1 MPRHVSIAAVCLLGL
16 VLLILSTGGSEGPRP
31 AEAAHEAPP
40 EARAGLGEASPAPE
54 SDEDPLDLLAE
65 LADRPAVELDLVS
78 RAGLLPLLKEVRG
91 IMETV
96 RVPAPR
102 LRARTGTFPTGD
114 VRRLI
119 LVLATAWAEDADGS
133 GETWLLE
140 LAGRWDL
147 QSNDGE
153 QEALAAVLA
162 LDLGGRRAALEQL
175 VGYLLERHRGE
186 ASGEESFPGMTRVRT
201 WFAIRGL
208 ERFEGPDPV
217 LEAWIT
223 DVAGEQRVAQEL
235 WALAVRSDP
244 EVWGPRALAS
254 ARSGELAGL
263 AGVEL
268 LCDADR
274 VEELGELALEPGESA
289 SELWRAC
296 SAWRALVATDDERA
310 RALVVER
317 LAEARPIEREMILEA
332 LKTWRASPGPETSL
346 ASLLVLRTLLEQDQ
360 EAVARL
366 DAGLEEHWLH
376 WFVRRDAEAVA
387 RMKSVLEA
395 LGAVLTPGSGSAP
408 ILDRWFEELR

>member
-1 MPRHVSIAAVCLLGL
+1 MPRHIFIAALCLLGL
-16 VLLILSTGGSEGPRP
+16 VLLILFMGGSEAPRP
-31 AEAAHEAPP
+31 AEAAYQASTGTRPSSEVP
-40 EARAGLGEASPAPE
+40 SPAPVA
-54 SDEDPLDLLAE
+54 DEDPLELLVE
-65 LADRPAVELDLVS
+65 LANRPAVELDLVN
-78 RAGLLPLLKEVRG
+78 RAGLLPLLRDVRG
-91 IMETV
+91 IMETTK
-96 RVPAPR
+96 VPSSR

-114 VRRLI
+114 VRRLV
-119 LVLATAWAEDADGS
+119 LVLATAWAEDTDGS

-140 LAGRWDL
+140 LAGRWNL

-162 LDLGGRRAALEQL
+162 LDLGGRREALEQL

-186 ASGEESFPGMTRVRT
+186 ASGEESFPGLTRVRT

-208 ERFEGPDPV
+208 ERFEGPEPV

-223 DVAGEQRVAQEL
+223 GVAGEQRVAQEL

-244 EVWGPRALAS
+244 QVWGPRALAS

-268 LCDADR
+268 LCDEER
-274 VEELGELALEPGESA
+274 VEELVELALEPGESA

-310 RALVVER
+310 RSLVVER
-317 LAEARPIEREMILEA
+317 LDEARPIEREMILEA
-332 LKTWRASPGPETSL
+332 LKTWRPSPQPEASL
-346 ASLLVLRTLLEQDQ
+346 ASLLVLRTRLEQDQ
-360 EAVARL
+360 EAAGRL

-376 WFVRRDAEAVA
+376 WYVRRDPEGET
-387 RMKSVLEA
+387 RMLSALELHGPA
-395 LGAVLTPGSGSAP
+395 LPAGSGSALL
-408 ILDRWFEELR
+408 LDRWSEELR